1 MRKIIFAILSTLFTG
16 FVFAVDV
23 EVVPLPDLINPDGIQ
38 ADKQQ
43 LYITEQ
49 QSIYIYSLK
58 DPRLIKKFGESG
70 EGPREFKVSR
80 FSEGRIYIHVEPEV
94 LLVNSL
100 KKISY
105 FTRKGDFIKEI
116 RTVSGS
122 RFIPIGSGFAAYG
135 SVIENKIAYRAVT
148 LHDRDLK
155 KIKELYKEEVGQ
167 MGKDI
172 NPLTLMKPLLFY
184 VCGGKLLV
192 GGKDGV
198 IYIFDHNGHPLYT
211 IRPQYE
217 PVPFT
222 GEQQR
227 KFELDFKT
235 HPRFNSLYE
244 VVKKQLK
251 YPGYFPLMRDFHAVD
266 NKVYIRTYREVNGE
280 NEFLIFSIE
289 GKLLKRLMLPVK
301 EKDALE
307 SYPYTIENGKFYQL
321 VDNDQ
326 TEEWELHIVDITN

>member
-1 MRKIIFAILSTLFTG
+1 MVFTG

-38 ADKQQ
+38 ADRHQ

-49 QSIYIYSLK
+49 HSIYIYSLK
-58 DPRLIKKFGESG
+58 DSRLTKKFGKSG
-70 EGPREFKVSR
+70 EGPQEFKVSR
-80 FSEGRIYIHVEPEV
+80 FSQGRIYILLEPEV

-100 KKISY
+100 KKISF
-105 FTRKGDFIKEI
+105 FTKQGDFIKEI

-135 SVIENKIAYRAVT
+135 TVMENKVAYRAIN
-148 LHDRDLK
+148 LHGRDLK

-167 MGKDI
+167 MGKEI
-172 NPLTLMKPLLFY
+172 NPVTLLKPLLFC
-184 VCGGKLLV
+184 VCGGKLLI

-198 IYIFDHNGHPLYT
+198 IYIFDGNGNPLYT

-217 PVPFT
+217 PVPFS

-251 YPGYFPLMRDFHAVD
+251 YPAYFPLMRYFLAAD
-266 NKVYIRTYREVNGE
+266 NKVYIRTYRDVQGE
-280 NEFLIFSIE
+280 SEFFIFTIE
-289 GKLLKRLMLPVK
+289 GKLLKRVMLPVK

-307 SYPYTIENGKFYQL
+307 SYPYTIQDGKFYQL
-321 VDNDQ
+321 VENEQ
-326 TEEWELHIVDITN
+326 TEEWELHVEKIKK

>member
-1 MRKIIFAILSTLFTG
+1 MKKTIFAILSVVFTG
-16 FVFAVDV
+16 FIFAVDV

-38 ADKQQ
+38 ADRQQ

-49 QSIYIYSLK
+49 HSIYIYSLK
-58 DPRLIKKFGESG
+58 DSRLIKKFGESG
-70 EGPREFKVSR
+70 EGPREFKVSL
-80 FSEGRIYIHVEPEV
+80 FSEGRIYIHLEPGV

-105 FTRKGDFIKEI
+105 FTRQGDFIKEI

-135 SVIENKIAYRAVT
+135 TVMENKVGYRAVNF
-148 LHDRDLK
+148 HGQDLK
-155 KIKELYKEEVGQ
+155 KIKELYREEVGE

-172 NPLTLMKPLLFY
+172 NPVIALKPLLF
-184 VCGGKLLV
+184 CISGGKLLI
-192 GGKDGV
+192 GGNDGI
-198 IYIFDHNGHPLYT
+198 IYVFDGNGSPLYT

-217 PVPFT
+217 PAPFT

-227 KFELDFKT
+227 KFELDFKR

-251 YPGYFPLMRDFHAVD
+251 YPAYFPLMRYFLAAD
-266 NKVYIRTYREVNGE
+266 NKVYIRTYKEAKGE
-280 NEFLIFSIE
+280 SEFLIFTME
-289 GKLLKRLMLPVK
+289 GKLLKRVMLPVK

-307 SYPYTIENGKFYQL
+307 SYPFTIQDGKFYQL
-321 VDNDQ
+321 VENEQ
-326 TEEWELHIVDITN
+326 SEEWELHKVDISR

>member
-1 MRKIIFAILSTLFTG
+1 MKKIIFTILSVLFTG
-16 FVFAVDV
+16 FILAVDV

-38 ADKQQ
+38 ADSHQ

-49 QSIYIYSLK
+49 HSIYIYSLK
-58 DPRLIKKFGESG
+58 DFRLTKKFGKSG
-70 EGPREFKVSR
+70 EGPQEFKVSR
-80 FSEGRIYIHVEPEV
+80 FSEGRIYIHLKSEV

-100 KKISY
+100 KKNSF
-105 FTRKGDFIKEI
+105 FTKNGDFIKEI

-135 SVIENKIAYRAVT
+135 TVMENKVAYRAFN
-148 LHDRDLK
+148 LHGRDLK
-155 KIKELYKEEVGQ
+155 KIKELYREEVGQ

-172 NPLTLMKPLLFY
+172 NPVILMKPLLFC
-184 VCGGKLLV
+184 VSGGKLLI
-192 GGKDGV
+192 GGKDGT
-198 IYIFDHNGHPLYT
+198 IYVFDGNGSPLFS
-211 IRPQYE
+211 IRPEYE
-217 PVPFT
+217 PVPFP
-222 GEQQR
+222 GEHQR

-251 YPGYFPLMRDFHAVD
+251 YPEYFPLMRCFHAA
-266 NKVYIRTYREVNGE
+266 NQKVYVRTYRDVKGE
-280 NEFLIFSIE
+280 SEFFIFTIE
-289 GKLLKRLMLPVK
+289 GKLLGRVMLPVK

-321 VDNDQ
+321 VENEQ
-326 TEEWELHIVDITN
+326 TEEWELHKSDIPR

>member
-1 MRKIIFAILSTLFTG
+1 MKKIIFTIISMVFTG

-38 ADKQQ
+38 ADRYQ

-58 DPRLIKKFGESG
+58 DFRLIKRFGKSG
-70 EGPREFKVSR
+70 EGPQEFKVSR
-80 FSEGRIYIHVEPEV
+80 FSEGKIYIHLKPEV

-105 FTRKGDFIKEI
+105 FTKQGDFIKEI

-122 RFIPIGSGFAAYG
+122 RFIPIGSGLAAYG
-135 SVIENKIAYRAVT
+135 TVMENKIAYRVVN
-148 LHDRDLK
+148 LHGSDLK
-155 KIKELYKEEVGQ
+155 KIKELYREEVGQ

-172 NPLTLMKPLLFY
+172 NPLTLMKPLLFC
-184 VCGGKLLV
+184 VSDGKLLI

-198 IYIFDHNGHPLYT
+198 IYIFDGNGNPLYT

-217 PVPFT
+217 PVPFS

-251 YPGYFPLMRDFHAVD
+251 YPGYFPLMRYFLTAD
-266 NKVYIRTYREVNGE
+266 NKVYIRTYRDVQGE
-280 NEFLIFSIE
+280 SEFFIFTIE
-289 GKLLKRLMLPVK
+289 GKLLKRVMLPVK

-307 SYPYTIENGKFYQL
+307 SYPYTIQDGKFYQL
-321 VDNDQ
+321 VENEQ
-326 TEEWELHIVDITN
+326 TEEWELHVEKIKK

>member
-1 MRKIIFAILSTLFTG
+1 MKKIIFAILLTLFTG
-16 FVFAVDV
+16 FVLAE

-38 ADKQQ
+38 ADRHQ

-49 QSIYIYSLK
+49 HSIYIYSLK
-58 DPRLIKKFGESG
+58 DFKLTKKFGKSG
-70 EGPREFKVSR
+70 EGPQEFKVSR
-80 FSEGRIYIHVEPEV
+80 FSEGKIYLHLEPEV

-105 FTRKGDFIKEI
+105 FTKQGDFIKEI

-135 SVIENKIAYRAVT
+135 FVTENRVGYRAVN
-148 LHDRDLK
+148 LHGRDLK
-155 KIKELYKEEVGQ
+155 KIKELYKEEVGA

-184 VCGGKLLV
+184 VCGGKLLI
-192 GGKDGV
+192 GGKDGI
-198 IYIFDHNGHPLYT
+198 IYIFDGNGSPLYS
-211 IRPQYE
+211 IRPEYE
-217 PVPFT
+217 PVPFS

-251 YPGYFPLMRDFHAVD
+251 YPGYFPLMRYFHAAD
-266 NKVYIRTYREVNGE
+266 QKVYVRTYREVKGE
-280 NEFLIFSIE
+280 SEFFIFTIE

-321 VDNDQ
+321 VENEQ
-326 TEEWELHIVDITN
+326 TEEWELHKIDISR